1 MTNVKKHETN
11 SLGRR
16 PRILIFL
23 FLFLV
28 VFTFTGCEDI
38 DHESKYIKDEV
49 EEEEKIVYEG
59 VAPLILIKEEQIEEV
74 NVKQLIF
81 YDPETLVMYSYFTRV
96 DAEGLIEMHNSDG
109 TLRIYDE
116 ESDVKVL
123 TYISQNPVENMNSMK
138 EYVFFDPE
146 TLVMYVHYSWIS
158 DKGLSEMHNSDGS
171 LRTYNPN
178 K

>member
-49 EEEEKIVYEG
+49 EEEEKVVYEG
-59 VAPLILIKEEQIEEV
+59 VAPLIFIKEEKIEDV

-96 DAEGLIEMHNSDG
+96 SAEGLIEMHNSDG
-109 TLRIYDE
+109 TPRLYDE
-116 ESDVKVL
+116 KSEVEVL
-123 TYISQNPVENMNSMK
+123 TFISKNSVENVNMT

-146 TLVMYVHYSWIS
+146 TLVMYVYYSGIS